1 MTSIEDKLKILP
13 ESPGVYL
20 MKDENGEII
29 YVGKAVN
36 LKNRV
41 KQYFQKGN
49 LNTPKTK
56 IMVKKIRDFDFIVT
70 DSEVEALILEC
81 NLIKEHRP
89 KYNVLLRDDKNY
101 QYIKITNEEFPRL
114 ITTRKIEKDNAR
126 YFGPFVSGVNVKQMV
141 NFLRTIFKIRSC
153 KRNLP
158 QEIGKKRPCLNY
170 FINRCSAPCTG
181 NIDSKN
187 YSKSIDDAMK
197 VLNGKGDE
205 IVQELFTQMQEYSD
219 NLEFERAA
227 EIRDRIKWL
236 ENIVNKQKVIYKDDR
251 SEDVINYAMDERK
264 ICFVVLC
271 IRNGKL
277 INKEEFYFD
286 EKIELEQFLEIY
298 YSQAISLPKEI
309 IIPQKVENVENIETM
324 IEKLYG
330 VVSKLVVAKM
340 GEKKELLEM
349 SKKNA
354 EISLINTQKMMSY
367 YSKILSKLSEKMGI
381 NKEIEKIES
390 YDISN
395 IGGADNVA
403 SLVVFEDGKFKKE
416 FYRKFKIKSFEGQDD
431 YQSIKE
437 VVERR
442 FSNLEK
448 HGRIPDIIF
457 IDGGIG
463 QVNAAKRVLREFG
476 LNIPVLGMVKDDRH
490 KTKDLIYEGNNL
502 NIVENP
508 ELLKLVAT
516 IQEETHRFAVKY
528 HRELRR
534 KHLYESILDEV
545 DGIGEKRKA
554 KLFRVFGSIDNLRKA
569 TVEEIAKA
577 GGFSVETAK
586 RIKQKL
592 IN

>member
-187 YSKSIDDAMK
+187 YSKSIDDVMK

-251 SEDVINYAMDERK
+251 SEDVINYAMNERK

-286 EKIELEQFLEIY
+286 DKIELEQFLEIY

-330 VVSKLVVAKM
+330 VVSKLVVPKM

-354 EISLINTQKMMSY
+354 EISLINTQKIMSY

-381 NKEIEKIES
+381 DKEIEKIES